1 MCTEY
6 FKKTNKYWHFKTTN
20 PDFIK
25 VSMEGVQD
33 NVLKV
38 SYKFNIK
45 IYTHSNININ
55 KLGHFIDEWL
65 C

>member
-25 VSMEGVQD
+25 VAMGGTQE

-38 SYKFNIK
+38 RK
-45 IYTHSNININ
+45 IILTYVT
-55 KLGHFIDEWL
+55 
-65 C
+65 

>member
-6 FKKTNKYWHFKTTN
+6 FKKANKYWHFKTTN

-25 VSMEGVQD
+25 VSNEGVQD

-38 SYKFNIK
+38 RQVVY
-45 IYTHSNININ
+45 
-55 KLGHFIDEWL
+55 FIL
-65 C
+65 NYLNFFF

>member
-6 FKKTNKYWHFKTTN
+6 FKKANKYWHFKTTN

-25 VSMEGVQD
+25 VSNEGVQD

-38 SYKFNIK
+38 RLTSRLFYF
-45 IYTHSNININ
+45 
-55 KLGHFIDEWL
+55 LF
-65 C
+65 